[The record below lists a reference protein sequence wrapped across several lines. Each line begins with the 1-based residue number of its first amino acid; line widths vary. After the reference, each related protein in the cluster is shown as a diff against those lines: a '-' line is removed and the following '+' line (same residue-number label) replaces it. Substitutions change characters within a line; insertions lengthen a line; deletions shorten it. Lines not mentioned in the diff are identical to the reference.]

1 MGVTLNLLSG
11 YFCAKRYS
19 IGTIL
24 FVKSIVIGKCSEAG
38 AETDDG
44 AEKSGQKE
52 WRYCLRAYRNWFVEI
67 TNSFDCPWNNG
78 YAEGMHNKI
87 KTVKRVASEMRNFHH
102 FRTKILL
109 VCAKDE

>member
-38 AETDDG
+38 AETDDN
-44 AEKSGQKE
+44 AERSGQKE
-52 WRYCLRAYRNWFVEI
+52 WRYCLRAYRNWFDEI
-67 TNSFDCPWNNG
+67 TNSFDCPRNNG
-78 YAEGMHNKI
+78 
-87 KTVKRVASEMRNFHH
+87 T
-102 FRTKILL
+102 
-109 VCAKDE
+109 